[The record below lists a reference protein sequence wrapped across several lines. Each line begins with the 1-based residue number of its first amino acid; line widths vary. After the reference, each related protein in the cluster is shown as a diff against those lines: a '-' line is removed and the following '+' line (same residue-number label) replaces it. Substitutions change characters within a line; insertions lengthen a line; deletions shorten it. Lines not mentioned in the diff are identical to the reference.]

1 MNNLWLIF
9 KREYLIR
16 VRKKSFIFLTIL
28 TPILILALYA
38 LPAVF
43 MQFSGEEYQIA
54 LKDDS
59 GFFENK
65 LKDGGKA
72 IFTLKKESLESLQQ
86 NYAEKYDGL
95 LYIPQFNNLN
105 GELNIQYYSEKQL
118 SLSTID
124 FIEDEVSERIRT
136 HKMQAAGITTRQL
149 DDLKANVSL
158 EQKDLSKTDDGMQE
172 KDSKTTAIIASGMG
186 FAMGFFMYMVI
197 FIYGGMVM
205 KSVMEEKTNR
215 IVEVMISTVKPFEL
229 MLGKILGVSAV
240 GLTQLLIWAIAI
252 PLVLF
257 AVAAFVP
264 MDVES
269 MQAASEAANGMD
281 QEEMQAQAMSVMQM
295 IMDQNWWKI
304 IPLLIFYFL
313 GGYFIYASLFAAV
326 GSAVSDDLGESQQ
339 LTLPIALPVMIAF
352 FMMFAIIDN
361 PNSSLA
367 TWSSIFPLF
376 SPITMPARL
385 AFDPPWWEIIL
396 SMVTLLGTAIFFVWM
411 SGRIYRIGIL
421 MYGKK
426 VTFKE
431 IWKWLFYKG

>member
-326 GSAVSDDLGESQQ
+326 GSAVSDDLGESRYFR
-339 LTLPIALPVMIAF
+339 L
-352 FMMFAIIDN
+352 
-361 PNSSLA
+361 
-367 TWSSIFPLF
+367 
-376 SPITMPARL
+376 SPCLRA
-385 AFDPPWWEIIL
+385 
-396 SMVTLLGTAIFFVWM
+396 
-411 SGRIYRIGIL
+411 
-421 MYGKK
+421 
-426 VTFKE
+426 
-431 IWKWLFYKG
+431 